1 MISYQGLRQKPKIF
15 KSLAGVTLTEFD
27 DLYRQTYPVWDQQE
41 QERLK
46 RPSRQRAIGGGRKYE
61 LKFQE
66 QLLMSLIWLRLYL
79 NTEALG
85 YFFSVDKST
94 VSRNTRRVL
103 AALRVVGEG
112 TLGWPEPPKRGQGKT
127 VTQALTEYPDLL
139 AIVDATEQAVQRS
152 SDDETQRQHYSGKKK
167 RHTRKTQLIVNE
179 YGEIRHLTSS
189 TPGRIHDIK
198 HFRLSGAGE
207 QIPREITV
215 GGDAGYDGLGNDL
228 PDHSVITSFKARR
241 NHPLNQEQKLLNQEF
256 SRSRIIVENTIC
268 QLKHFKVLA
277 HQFRH
282 AGKLYDDAFRAVVAI
297 VNPRIKRQV
306 AAALASAV

>member
-1 MISYQGLRQKPKIF
+1 MINYQRLSQKPRIF
-15 KSLAGVTLTEFD
+15 KNLTGATIDEFD
-27 DLYRQTYPVWDQQE
+27 KLYQQTYPIWQQQE
-41 QERLK
+41 QERLN
-46 RPSRQRAIGGGRKYE
+46 RPNRQRAIGGGRKYE

-66 QLLMSLIWLRLYL
+66 QLLMTLVWLRLYL

-85 YFFSVDKST
+85 YFFGVDKST

-112 TLGWPEPPKRGQGKT
+112 TLGWPEPPQRGQGKN
-127 VTQALTEYPDLL
+127 VAQALAEYPDLF

-179 YGEIRHLTSS
+179 HGEIRHLSHS
-189 TPGRIHDIK
+189 TPGSLHDLK
-198 HFRLSGAGE
+198 HFRGSGAGE
-207 QIPREITV
+207 QIPKDATV
-215 GGDAGYDGLGNDL
+215 AGDAGYDGLGNDL
-228 PDHSVITSFKARR
+228 PEHSVITSFKARR
-241 NHPLNQEQKLLNQEF
+241 NHPLTAEEKLLNQEF
-256 SRSRIIVENTIC
+256 SRVRIIVENTIC

-282 AGKLYDDAFRAVVAI
+282 AVTLYDDAFRAIVAI
-297 VNPRIKRQV
+297 VNPRIKQRV
-306 AAALASAV
+306 AMASVA

>member
-1 MISYQGLRQKPKIF
+1 MIKYQGLSQKPKIF
-15 KSLAGVTLTEFD
+15 KSLTGVTLSEFKE
-27 DLYRQTYPVWDQQE
+27 LYGQSYPVWYQQE
-41 QERLK
+41 QDRLN
-46 RPSRQRAIGGGRKYE
+46 RSNRQRAIGGGRKYE
-61 LKFQE
+61 LKYRE
-66 QLLMSLIWLRLYL
+66 QMLMTLIWLRLYL

-85 YFFSVDKST
+85 YFFKVDKST

-103 AALRVVGEG
+103 AALRVVGEE

-127 VTQALTEYPDLL
+127 VEQALREYPDLFAL
-139 AIVDATEQAVQRS
+139 VDATEQSVQRS
-152 SDDETQRQHYSGKKK
+152 SDDDTQRQHYSGKKK

-179 YGEIRHLTSS
+179 YGEIRHLTAS
-189 TPGRIHDIK
+189 TPGSIHDIK

-207 QIPREITV
+207 LIPKETTV

-256 SRSRIIVENTIC
+256 SRVRIIVENTIC

-282 AGKLYDDAFRAVVAI
+282 AVELYDDAFRAVVAI
-297 VNPRIKRQV
+297 VNPRIKRRV
-306 AAALASAV
+306 ALASVV

>member
-1 MISYQGLRQKPKIF
+1 MISDQELSQKPKIF
-15 KSLAGVTLTEFD
+15 KSLTGVTVTEFG
-27 DLYRQTYPVWDQQE
+27 DLGRQAYPVWHQQE
-41 QERLK
+41 QARLN
-46 RPSRQRAIGGGRKYE
+46 RPNRQRAIGGGRKYE
-61 LKFQE
+61 LKFPE
-66 QLLMSLIWLRLYL
+66 QLMMSLIWLRLYL

-127 VTQALTEYPDLL
+127 VGQALTDYPDLW

-152 SDDETQRQHYSGKKK
+152 RDDETQRQHYSGKKK
-167 RHTRKTQLIVNE
+167 RHTCKTQLIVNQ

-189 TPGRIHDIK
+189 TPGSIHDIK

-207 QIPREITV
+207 QIPKEITV
-215 GGDAGYDGLGNDL
+215 GGDAGYDGLGHDL
-228 PDHSVITSFKARR
+228 PHHSVITSFKARR

-256 SRSRIIVENTIC
+256 SRLRIIVENTIC

-277 HQFRH
+277 HQFRP
-282 AGKLYDDAFRAVVAI
+282 ALKLYDDAFRAVVAI
-297 VNPRIKRQV
+297 VNPRIKRRI